1 MEDCLSTTLHPLFS
15 ENFPEAGLTMPKQ
28 PRRNKRYLTLR
39 LFEEDRELLQN
50 LGRGRPEIADR
61 YEAFLEVNEIVQGM
75 EFPDI
80 RKKKRRPIRIAIPQE
95 LEATITGI
103 AEATGQPFLTILLEA
118 AREYR
123 RRHPLTRKK

>member
-1 MEDCLSTTLHPLFS
+1 MGKPS
-15 ENFPEAGLTMPKQ
+15 
-28 PRRNKRYLTLR
+28 RRYKRYLTLR

-61 YEAFLEVNEIVQGM
+61 YEAFLEVNQIVQGM

-80 RKKKRRPIRIAIPQE
+80 REKKKRRPIRIAIPQE

-103 AEATGQPFLTILLEA
+103 AKATGQPFLTILLEA

-123 RRHPLTRKK
+123 RRHPLTPRN

>member
-1 MEDCLSTTLHPLFS
+1 M
-15 ENFPEAGLTMPKQ
+15 NFHEAGLTMPKQ

-39 LFEEDRELLQN
+39 LFEEDRELVQN

-80 RKKKRRPIRIAIPQE
+80 RKKQKRRPIRIAIPEE
-95 LEATITGI
+95 LEATITRI
-103 AEATGQPFLTILLEA
+103 AKATGQPFMTIMLEA
-118 AREYR
+118 VREYR
-123 RRHPLTRKK
+123 RRHPWTPRK